1 LYQRYGITESSA
13 MLSSLGPEEHRAG
26 GELLRSAGRPVPRV
40 VLSVQDGEGNALL
53 MGESGEVCAA

>member
-1 LYQRYGITESSA
+1 
-13 MLSSLGPEEHRAG
+13 
-26 GELLRSAGRPVPRV
+26 V